1 MSFISLCKHFMHF
14 NHSFS
19 EMTEAKTSSYLMIS
33 CNSSQAISDVLEFRV
48 QIQSEEAVSTIDDIS
63 ETKVLRDTEV
73 DSLFV
78 FKVTAE

>member
-1 MSFISLCKHFMHF
+1 MYLLRLLILSFRL
-14 NHSFS
+14 
-19 EMTEAKTSSYLMIS
+19 LG
-33 CNSSQAISDVLEFRV
+33 SDELIEE
-48 QIQSEEAVSTIDDIS
+48 EEAVSMINDIS

>member
-1 MSFISLCKHFMHF
+1 MSFRL
-14 NHSFS
+14 
-19 EMTEAKTSSYLMIS
+19 LG
-33 CNSSQAISDVLEFRV
+33 FRV
-48 QIQSEEAVSTIDDIS
+48 QVQGEEAVSMIDGIS